1 MAEITAQAVNEFRKK
16 TGLGLMECKALL
28 KEADGDL
35 KKAETLAKE
44 RGLKQAELRAG
55 RAAKAGRIEVYIHHD
70 AKSGVLVELN
80 CETDFVAR
88 NEEFKQLAKDLALH
102 IMAAN
107 PAYVKRED
115 VPEEAVAEQ
124 KRIFM
129 TQVADKPANIQEKIA
144 EGKLDAWFGE
154 SVLLDQKFVK
164 DETKSVRDVILA
176 VNSRTGENISVA
188 RFARF
193 VVGETAA
200 ETAENRSRAQHGGR
214 WQVGSVDSRQP
225 PVVLTRPAPLTPG
238 TLLHKE
244 FLMDGNVIDGTPVVP
259 PSPAQALRRELLPAR
274 RGGHQR
280 RGGQPD
286 RPAGFPSGFARGPTG
301 DRRRRR
307 QHPPRRPVEPG
318 LRRHQGGDRPLHG
331 HDGHRDQRPGP
342 AGRA

>member
-16 TGLGLMECKALL
+16 TGLGLMECKKLL
-28 KEADGDL
+28 QEAGGDL

-124 KRIFM
+124 KRIFLS
-129 TQVADKPANIQEKIA
+129 QVADKPVNIQEKIA
-144 EGKLDAWFGE
+144 QGKIDSWFGE

-193 VVGETAA
+193 VVGD
-200 ETAENRSRAQHGGR
+200 GR
-214 WQVGSVDSRQP
+214 
-225 PVVLTRPAPLTPG
+225 
-238 TLLHKE
+238 
-244 FLMDGNVIDGTPVVP
+244 
-259 PSPAQALRRELLPAR
+259 
-274 RGGHQR
+274 
-280 RGGQPD
+280 
-286 RPAGFPSGFARGPTG
+286 
-301 DRRRRR
+301 
-307 QHPPRRPVEPG
+307 
-318 LRRHQGGDRPLHG
+318 
-331 HDGHRDQRPGP
+331 
-342 AGRA
+342 

>member
-16 TGLGLMECKALL
+16 TGLGLMECKKLL
-28 KEADGDL
+28 QEADGDP

-129 TQVADKPANIQEKIA
+129 SQVADKPVNIQEKIA
-144 EGKLDAWFGE
+144 QGKIDSWFGE

-193 VVGETAA
+193 VVGD
-200 ETAENRSRAQHGGR
+200 GR
-214 WQVGSVDSRQP
+214 
-225 PVVLTRPAPLTPG
+225 
-238 TLLHKE
+238 
-244 FLMDGNVIDGTPVVP
+244 
-259 PSPAQALRRELLPAR
+259 
-274 RGGHQR
+274 
-280 RGGQPD
+280 
-286 RPAGFPSGFARGPTG
+286 
-301 DRRRRR
+301 
-307 QHPPRRPVEPG
+307 
-318 LRRHQGGDRPLHG
+318 
-331 HDGHRDQRPGP
+331 
-342 AGRA
+342 

>member
-16 TGLGLMECKALL
+16 TGLGLMECKKLL
-28 KEADGDL
+28 QEAEGDL

-88 NEEFKQLAKDLALH
+88 NDEFKQLAKDLALH

-115 VPEEAVAEQ
+115 VPEAIVAEQ

-129 TQVADKPANIQEKIA
+129 SQVADKPTNIQEKIA
-144 EGKLDAWFGE
+144 QGKIDAWYGE
-154 SVLLDQKFVK
+154 SVLMDQKFVR
-164 DETKSVRDVILA
+164 DETKTVRDVILA

-193 VVGETAA
+193 VVGE
-200 ETAENRSRAQHGGR
+200 GR
-214 WQVGSVDSRQP
+214 
-225 PVVLTRPAPLTPG
+225 
-238 TLLHKE
+238 
-244 FLMDGNVIDGTPVVP
+244 
-259 PSPAQALRRELLPAR
+259 
-274 RGGHQR
+274 
-280 RGGQPD
+280 
-286 RPAGFPSGFARGPTG
+286 
-301 DRRRRR
+301 
-307 QHPPRRPVEPG
+307 
-318 LRRHQGGDRPLHG
+318 
-331 HDGHRDQRPGP
+331 
-342 AGRA
+342 

>member
-16 TGLGLMECKALL
+16 TGLGLMECKKLL
-28 KEADGDL
+28 QEADGDP

-115 VPEEAVAEQ
+115 VPDEAVAEQ

-129 TQVADKPANIQEKIA
+129 SQVADKPVNIQEKIA
-144 EGKLDAWFGE
+144 QGKIDSWFGE

-176 VNSRTGENISVA
+176 VNSRTGEHISVA

-193 VVGETAA
+193 VVGD
-200 ETAENRSRAQHGGR
+200 GR
-214 WQVGSVDSRQP
+214 
-225 PVVLTRPAPLTPG
+225 
-238 TLLHKE
+238 
-244 FLMDGNVIDGTPVVP
+244 
-259 PSPAQALRRELLPAR
+259 
-274 RGGHQR
+274 
-280 RGGQPD
+280 
-286 RPAGFPSGFARGPTG
+286 
-301 DRRRRR
+301 
-307 QHPPRRPVEPG
+307 
-318 LRRHQGGDRPLHG
+318 
-331 HDGHRDQRPGP
+331 
-342 AGRA
+342 